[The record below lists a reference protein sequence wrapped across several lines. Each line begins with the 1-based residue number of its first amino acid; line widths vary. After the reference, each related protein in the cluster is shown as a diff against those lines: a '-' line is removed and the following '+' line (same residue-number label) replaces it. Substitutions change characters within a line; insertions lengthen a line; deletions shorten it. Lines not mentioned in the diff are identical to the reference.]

1 MRITHRHVSFALAAT
16 AILVSSSNL
25 NAANSPADMSPS
37 QIVGKT
43 YRLERMYLVSVHVPS
58 GSVNKV
64 LQSLAAAVGLESGKY
79 DQVAFIDAEGLE
91 QFRPLAGSKS
101 GAVESAETDPSK
113 VVTVSL
119 IHDATVLHK
128 ALDAIYQVHPYEEPV
143 IYVTEGWR
151 SRSTSADES
160 NPNRWWNQKPK

>member
-1 MRITHRHVSFALAAT
+1 MYITHRLPALAMAVT
-16 AILVSSSNL
+16 VLVSPPNL
-25 NAANSPADMSPS
+25 SAANSPADTSPG

-43 YRLERMYLVSVHVPS
+43 YRLERMYLVSVHVPT

-64 LQSLAAAVGLESGKY
+64 LQSLAAAVGLEYGKY

-101 GAVESAETDPSK
+101 GAHESAQTDPSK

-119 IHDATVLHK
+119 IHDATVLRK
-128 ALDAIYQVHPYEEPV
+128 ALDAIYQTHPYEEPV

-151 SRSTSADES
+151 SRSTSADEH
-160 NPNRWWNQKPK
+160 NPNRWWNQKPR